1 LEGKLFY
8 SEDVVS
14 EVMARSDIVDVI
26 GSYVSLRRKG
36 NNYEACC
43 PFHHEKTPSFKV
55 SKDKQMYHCFGCG
68 VGGNVFTFVMEYE
81 NLNFPETIERLAER
95 AGMQLPEKS
104 MTSAERGREQ
114 YKITLREMNK
124 SAAAYFHYIMKNGK
138 NGKRAYDYFHD
149 RGLTDETINKFG
161 LGYAD
166 IYKDDLYRYLRGKGY
181 TDQQLKDSGLVSIS
195 ERDGGVD
202 KFWNRAMI
210 PILDIN
216 GKVIAFGG
224 RVLGDGK
231 PKYINT
237 SDTAVFDKSH
247 TLFAMNIA
255 RRSRRKGFICCE
267 GYMDVISMHQAGF
280 DNAVAS
286 LGTAFTF
293 GHANIIKRYADE
305 VYLAY
310 DSDGA
315 GVAATKKVIAILREV
330 GVATR
335 VINMR
340 PYKDPDEFI
349 QNMGKEAFEERIEKS
364 ESAMMFLARI
374 YSEEYNQKD
383 PAERTKFQNQVA
395 KELSYITDVLERN
408 NYVEA
413 VAATYGIDKEAL
425 AQKVHEY
432 GVAGIPKPE
441 VVEREE
447 RRLEEQ
453 RRGERQSRSYVQ
465 NGGQNSGRTGGQ
477 PDSEDAYYAQQATLS
492 SYEQEADAYYDQ
504 NLYGYDNGA
513 GPDNNHGPAGT
524 ATSQNYEAMKLL
536 LTWLVN
542 KPVLFSKLEGVISA
556 EDFQEGIFRN
566 VAEKLFSQYEKNHKV
581 EPALIVSNFQDVEEQ
596 RLVAGMMQ
604 TDLAV
609 DMDDDEVSAAITD
622 VVKKIKLSSIKTK
635 LDNEYDMT
643 KIQELIK
650 ARKNIERFKLLL

>member
-1 LEGKLFY
+1 MESVNLGGSGLYY
-8 SEDVVS
+8 SDDVIN
-14 EVMARSDIVDVI
+14 EVLSRNDIVDVI
-26 GSYVSLRRKG
+26 GSYASLKKKG
-36 NNYEACC
+36 SNYEACC

-55 SKDKQMYHCFGCG
+55 NREKQMYHCFGCG

-81 NLNFPETIERLAER
+81 NLNFPEAVERLAER
-95 AGMQLPEKS
+95 AGIQLPEKS
-104 MTSAERGREQ
+104 MSAQERSREQ
-114 YKITLREMNK
+114 YKITLKEMNK
-124 SAAAYFHYIMKNGK
+124 TAAAYFHYILKHGQRGEK
-138 NGKRAYDYFHD
+138 AYEYFRD
-149 RGLTDETINKFG
+149 TRGLTDETINRFG

-166 IYKDDLYRYLRGKGY
+166 IYRDDLYRYLKSKGY
-181 TDQQLKDSGLVSIS
+181 KDDQLKGSGLVEIS
-195 ERDGGVD
+195 EKDGGVD

-330 GVATR
+330 GVGAR

-349 QNMGKEAFEERIEKS
+349 RNLGSEAFEERIKKA
-364 ESAMMFLARI
+364 ESGMMFLARI
-374 YSEEYNQKD
+374 YSEEYDQSD
-383 PAERTKFQNQVA
+383 PGERTKFQNQIA
-395 KELSYITDVLERN
+395 RELSYIEDKLERN
-408 NYVEA
+408 NY
-413 VAATYGIDKEAL
+413 IDAIARAYVINRDAL
-425 AQKVHEY
+425 AEKVHEY
-432 GVAGIPKPE
+432 GVAGTPKPE

-447 RRLEEQ
+447 RRIEEQ
-453 RRGERQSRSYVQ
+453 RAGNVTGAAGADIGFS
-465 NGGQNSGRTGGQ
+465 RTGGEGPGDRGNHRESQ
-477 PDSEDAYYAQQATLS
+477 KQS
-492 SYEQEADAYYDQ
+492 S
-504 NLYGYDNGA
+504 GDNK
-513 GPDNNHGPAGT
+513 T
-524 ATSQNYEAMKLL
+524 ARLL

-542 KPVLFSKLEGVISA
+542 EPELFDKLDGVIS
-556 EDFQEGIFRN
+556 ENDFEPGVFRT
-566 VAEKLFSQYEKNHKV
+566 VAEKLFSQYREQHKV
-581 EPALIVSNFQDVEEQ
+581 EPAIIVNTFQDVEEQ
-596 RLVAGMMQ
+596 RLVAGMLQ
-604 TDLAV
+604 TDLSM
-609 DMDDDEVSAAITD
+609 DMTEEEVNGAITD
-622 VVKKIKLSSIKTK
+622 VVRKIKLESIKK
-635 LDNEYDMT
+635 QLESENDLSRV
-643 KIQELIK
+643 QQLIK
-650 ARKNIERFKLLL
+650 ERKKMEKFRV

>member
-1 LEGKLFY
+1 MYY
-8 SEDVVS
+8 SDDVIN
-14 EVMARSDIVDVI
+14 EVLSRSDIVDVI
-26 GSYVSLRRKG
+26 GSYASLKKKG
-36 NNYEACC
+36 SNYEACC

-55 SKDKQMYHCFGCG
+55 NREKQMYHCFGCG

-81 NLNFPETIERLAER
+81 NLNFPEAVERLAER
-95 AGMQLPEKS
+95 AGIQLPEKS
-104 MTSAERGREQ
+104 MSAQERSREQ
-114 YKITLREMNK
+114 YKIALREMNK
-124 SAAAYFHYIMKNGK
+124 TAAAYFHYILKHSQHGEK
-138 NGKRAYDYFHD
+138 AYDYFRNT
-149 RGLTDETINKFG
+149 RGLSDETINRFA

-166 IYKDDLYRYLRGKGY
+166 IYKDDLYRYLRSKGY
-181 TDQQLKDSGLVSIS
+181 TDDQLKGSGLVDIS

-237 SDTAVFDKSH
+237 SDTAVFDKSR

-293 GHANIIKRYADE
+293 GHANIIKRYAEE

-330 GVATR
+330 GVGTR
-335 VINMR
+335 IINMR

-349 QNMGKEAFEERIEKS
+349 RNLGSEAFEERIKKA
-364 ESAMMFLARI
+364 ESGMMFLARI
-374 YSEEYNQKD
+374 YSEEYDQKD
-383 PAERTKFQNQVA
+383 PGERTKFQNQIA
-395 KELSYITDVLERN
+395 RELSYIEDKLERN
-408 NYVEA
+408 NYIEA
-413 VAATYGIDKEAL
+413 IANAYMIDREAL
-425 AQKVHEY
+425 AEKVHEY
-432 GVAGIPKPE
+432 GVAGVPRPD

-453 RRGERQSRSYVQ
+453 R
-465 NGGQNSGRTGGQ
+465 GGDAPAYDGVATETTGGRSQ
-477 PDSEDAYYAQQATLS
+477 TRMDSSA
-492 SYEQEADAYYDQ
+492 
-504 NLYGYDNGA
+504 NG
-513 GPDNNHGPAGT
+513 NRT
-524 ATSQNYEAMKLL
+524 AKLL

-542 KPVLFSKLEGVISA
+542 EPSLFAKLDGIISEADFEPGV
-556 EDFQEGIFRN
+556 FRT
-566 VAEKLFSQYEKNHKV
+566 VADKLFSQYRSTGKV
-581 EPALIVSNFQDVEEQ
+581 EPAVIVNTFQDVEEQ
-596 RLVAGMMQ
+596 RLVAGMLQ
-604 TDLAV
+604 TDLSI
-609 DMDDDEVSAAITD
+609 DMSEEEIGGAITD
-622 VVKKIKLSSIKTK
+622 VVRKIKLASIKK
-635 LDNEYDMT
+635 QLENENDMS
-643 KIQELIK
+643 IVQQLIK
-650 ARKNIERFKLLL
+650 DRKKIEKFRVTI

>member
-1 LEGKLFY
+1 MYY
-8 SEDVVS
+8 SDDVIN
-14 EVMARSDIVDVI
+14 EVLSRNDIVDVI
-26 GSYVSLRRKG
+26 GGYASLKKKG
-36 NNYEACC
+36 SNYEACC

-55 SKDKQMYHCFGCG
+55 NREKQMYHCFGCG

-81 NLNFPETIERLAER
+81 NLNFPEAVERLAER
-95 AGMQLPEKS
+95 AGIQLPEKS
-104 MTSAERGREQ
+104 MSAQERSREQ
-114 YKITLREMNK
+114 YKIALKDMNK
-124 SAAAYFHYIMKNGK
+124 TAAAYFHYILKHSQHGEK
-138 NGKRAYDYFHD
+138 AYEYFHNT
-149 RGLTDETINKFG
+149 RGLSDETINKFG

-166 IYKDDLYRYLRGKGY
+166 IYRDDLYKYLKSKGY
-181 TDQQLKDSGLVSIS
+181 TDEQLKNSGLVEIS
-195 ERDGGVD
+195 EKEGGVD

-224 RVLGDGK
+224 RVMGDGK

-330 GVATR
+330 GVGTR

-349 QNMGKEAFEERIEKS
+349 QNLGSEEFEERIKKA
-364 ESAMMFLARI
+364 ESGMMFLARI
-374 YSEEYNQKD
+374 YSEEFDQND
-383 PAERTKFQNQVA
+383 PGERTKFQNQVA
-395 KELSYITDVLERN
+395 KELSYIEDPLERS
-408 NYVEA
+408 NYVDA
-413 VAATYGIDKEAL
+413 ISRAYVINRDAL
-425 AQKVHEY
+425 AEKVHDY
-432 GVAGIPKPE
+432 GVAGTPKPD

-447 RRLEEQ
+447 RRLEEN
-453 RRGERQSRSYVQ
+453 RQ
-465 NGGQNSGRTGGQ
+465 
-477 PDSEDAYYAQQATLS
+477 
-492 SYEQEADAYYDQ
+492 
-504 NLYGYDNGA
+504 
-513 GPDNNHGPAGT
+513 GT
-524 ATSQNYEAMKLL
+524 ASALQMPDHMEDSGIQTTSTNRSKGDGGDNKTARLL

-542 KPVLFSKLEGVISA
+542 EPSLFQKLDGIISEYDFDAGV
-556 EDFQEGIFRN
+556 FRT
-566 VAEKLFSQYEKNHKV
+566 VAEKLFAQYREKHKV
-581 EPALIVSNFQDVEEQ
+581 EPAVIVNTFQDIEEQ
-596 RLVAGMMQ
+596 RLVASMLQ
-604 TDLAV
+604 TDLSI
-609 DMDDDEVSAAITD
+609 DMSDEEVSGAITD
-622 VVKKIKLSSIKTK
+622 VVKKIKLASIKKQLENENDITK
-635 LDNEYDMT
+635 V
-643 KIQELIK
+643 QQLIK
-650 ARKNIERFKLLL
+650 DRKKIEKFRIII

>member
-1 LEGKLFY
+1 MYY
-8 SEDVVS
+8 SD
-14 EVMARSDIVDVI
+14 EVINEVLSRNDIVDVI
-26 GSYVSLRRKG
+26 GSYASLKKKG
-36 NNYEACC
+36 SNYEACC

-55 SKDKQMYHCFGCG
+55 NREKQMYHCFGCG

-81 NLNFPETIERLAER
+81 NLNFPEAVERLAER
-95 AGMQLPEKS
+95 AGIQLPEKS
-104 MTSAERGREQ
+104 MSAQERSREQ

-124 SAAAYFHYIMKNGK
+124 TAAAYFHYILKHGQHGEK
-138 NGKRAYDYFHD
+138 AYDYYRNT
-149 RGLTDETINKFG
+149 RGLTDETINKFA

-166 IYKDDLYRYLRGKGY
+166 IYRDDLYRYLRSKGY
-181 TDQQLKDSGLVSIS
+181 TDEQLKNSGLVEIS
-195 ERDGGVD
+195 EKEGGVD

-293 GHANIIKRYADE
+293 GHAGIIKRYTDE

-330 GVATR
+330 GVGTR

-349 QNMGKEAFEERIEKS
+349 KNLGSEAFEERIKKA
-364 ESAMMFLARI
+364 ESGMMFLART
-374 YSEEYNQKD
+374 YSEEYDQAD
-383 PAERTKFQNQVA
+383 PGERTKFQNQVA
-395 KELSYITDVLERN
+395 RELSYLEDPLERN
-408 NYVEA
+408 NYVDA
-413 VAATYGIDKEAL
+413 IARAYIIDREAL
-425 AQKVHEY
+425 AKKVHDY
-432 GVAGIPKPE
+432 GVSGTPKPD

-453 RRGERQSRSYVQ
+453 RQG
-465 NGGQNSGRTGGQ
+465 NGK
-477 PDSEDAYYAQQATLS
+477 PDGII
-492 SYEQEADAYYDQ
+492 
-504 NLYGYDNGA
+504 GY
-513 GPDNNHGPAGT
+513 GT
-524 ATSQNYEAMKLL
+524 ATTGESGASQPGKQSGEGGDNKTARLL

-542 KPVLFSKLEGVISA
+542 EPSLFEKLDGVIT
-556 EDFQEGIFRN
+556 EKDFAPGVFRT
-566 VAEKLFSQYEKNHKV
+566 VAEKLFSQYRQQRKV
-581 EPALIVSNFQDVEEQ
+581 EPAVVVNTFQDVEEQ
-596 RLVAGMMQ
+596 RLVAGMLQ
-604 TDLAV
+604 TDLSI
-609 DMDDDEVSAAITD
+609 DMTEEEISGAITD
-622 VVKKIKLSSIKTK
+622 VVRKIKLASIKK
-635 LDNEYDMT
+635 QLESENDIA
-643 KIQELIK
+643 KVQQLIK
-650 ARKNIERFKLLL
+650 DRKKMEKFRVTI